1 MVAAKAKVTILG
13 GDLIVGE
20 SLEALLQAAGYR
32 ARFLSETRVD
42 RIDELLVDS
51 QLLIIFPALSPEVR
65 KVLSDTMLRQ
75 PTVDIPVLE
84 LLPVNGEHV
93 VRGEH
98 IVPWPCSLEK
108 LKLAIES
115 ALSPGS
121 ESP

>member
-1 MVAAKAKVTILG
+1 MVSARAKVILLD
-13 GDLIVGE
+13 GDLMIGE
-20 SLEALLQAAGYR
+20 SLEALLQASGYR
-32 ARFLSETRVD
+32 ARFLSETNVD
-42 RIDELLVDS
+42 RIGEVLVDS
-51 QLLIIFPALSPEVR
+51 QLLILPPALSPEFR
-65 KVLSDTMLRQ
+65 KVLSDTILRGSAAG
-75 PTVDIPVLE
+75 VPVLE
-84 LLPVNGEHV
+84 LLPVDGDQS

>member
-108 LKLAIES
+108 LKLAIDS
-115 ALSPGS
+115 ALLTR
-121 ESP
+121 E